1 MMPSN
6 NGALLRFL
14 SDESGQAT
22 AEYVL
27 ILSFVVVVA
36 GTISRTLMSTLD
48 RSVGYLGAELEK
60 QLRTG
65 RLKVNAWN
73 N

>member
-1 MMPSN
+1 MKRFNS
-6 NGALLRFL
+6 AAFHRFL

-22 AEYVL
+22 VEYVL

-48 RSVGYLGAELEK
+48 RSIGFLGAELEK

-65 RLKVNAWN
+65 RLKVSAWN